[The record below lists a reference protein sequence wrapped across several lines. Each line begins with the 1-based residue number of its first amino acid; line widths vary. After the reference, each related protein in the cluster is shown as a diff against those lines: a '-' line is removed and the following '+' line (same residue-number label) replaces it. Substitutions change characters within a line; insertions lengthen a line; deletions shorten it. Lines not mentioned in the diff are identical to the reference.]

1 MKFYNWKK
9 NTPRKNCINVMLIEW
24 LLSHQFKCVSAN
36 AISCYGKNDSHRTKI
51 YTCTIFK
58 FKCFKTEEKEIKFKS
73 IFSMFIVCLFVFFSK
88 KMLNSSGIAWSAW
101 PSVESLLILSAAAYV
116 CVCMCLL
123 LSVMYAMISIC
134 FYMWR
139 VFPITKPL
147 CVAPCKKYEKI
158 SNI

>member
-1 MKFYNWKK
+1 MHWIVFISLCVYVSWFVSMVTIKMNHGVCGCVSVYKYLQIISQPGKFGNFDKKKLKKKAFYAIMKFYNWKK

-73 IFSMFIVCLFVFFSK
+73 IFSMFIVCLFVFFRRK
-88 KMLNSSGIAWSAW
+88 CWIQ
-101 PSVESLLILSAAAYV
+101 VE
-116 CVCMCLL
+116 
-123 LSVMYAMISIC
+123 
-134 FYMWR
+134 
-139 VFPITKPL
+139 
-147 CVAPCKKYEKI
+147 
-158 SNI
+158 